1 MINIQNNNTGNT
13 LNTQLIIEGVN
24 GSHNISEWVK
34 EEIASINQSDI
45 NTALERAELFLTRDR
60 EDLNEEARIKEI
72 MSDYGLEEAKQLI
85 VDTLLEIIIL
95 IKKANKGD
103 VQAYKQL
110 MDSAYGKA
118 TASVDINSSEGI
130 SVDFKEL
137 MRGIKTS

>member
-1 MINIQNNNTGNT
+1 MTN
-13 LNTQLIIEGVN
+13 
-24 GSHNISEWVK
+24 
-34 EEIASINQSDI
+34 EELASLQ
-45 NTALERAELFLTRDR
+45 
-60 EDLNEEARIKEI
+60 EDL
-72 MSDYGLEEAKQLI
+72 M
-85 VDTLLEIIIL
+85 TLAL